1 MSLAVAIILPSVT
14 FVSGIVS
21 GALLQRLRCSV
32 RLLRLVVPSLVVDV
46 APAIV
51 VAASIVGTGPG
62 YSVAIS
68 SAAFA
73 FAFAVG
79 RTLQPIGLTGSI
91 ATGKTAVSDLLKSDG
106 AFAIIDVDR
115 IAHEILRPTSKD
127 SVFER
132 IVAEFG
138 SSIVT
143 KDGDGNAMIDRR
155 ALGAICFRDPHKRRK
170 LNSITHP
177 KITKV
182 MMKRIVLGGLR
193 SIATGHVVVVDI
205 PLLFEGKLEWLFG
218 TVVVVACS
226 PEQQLQRLHKRNAD
240 LSLTQCKDRIASQLP
255 MDIKTAKATI
265 VLSNDGTLDDLAE
278 QVERIKHLLAR

>member
-1 MSLAVAIILPSVT
+1 MSLAVAITLPPIAFVT
-14 FVSGIVS
+14 GIIA
-21 GALLQRLRCSV
+21 GALLQRLRSRA
-32 RLLRLVVPSLVVDV
+32 RLLRLIVPSLVVDV
-46 APAIV
+46 APAIA
-51 VAASIVGTGPG
+51 VAASIVGTDPG

-79 RTLQPIGLTGSI
+79 RTLQPVGLTGSI
-91 ATGKTAVSDLLKSDG
+91 ATGKTAVSGLLKSDG
-106 AFAIIDVDR
+106 AFAIIDVDQ
-115 IAHEILRPTSKD
+115 IAHDILRPKSKD

-138 SSIVT
+138 DAILT
-143 KDGDGNAMIDRR
+143 KDGDGNAMVDRR
-155 ALGAICFRDPHKRRK
+155 ALGAICFRDSHKRRK

-177 KITKV
+177 TISKV
-182 MMKRIVLGGLR
+182 MMKRIIWGGLR
-193 SIATGHVVVVDI
+193 SITTGKVVVVDI

-218 TVVVVACS
+218 IIVVVACS

-240 LSLTQCKDRIASQLP
+240 LSLTQCEERIASQLSL
-255 MDIKTAKATI
+255 DLKQKRAQI
-265 VLSNDGTLDDLAE
+265 VLSNDGTLADLAQ